1 MNPSVP
7 AAAPAVQ
14 VGIGVI
20 VLRGGRVLL
29 GRRRGAH
36 GAGDWALPGGH
47 LEFGETPE
55 ACAARELAEETGLRA
70 SAWRRAPYTADVFAD
85 GTADATADPKAG
97 AGRHY
102 VTLFMLADGVTGDPQ
117 RLEPLKCDGWSWHDW
132 DALPEPLFAP
142 LASLRRSG
150 WRPGPPLGPATARPH
165 ALPDL
170 APDEAPL
177 IRRLLPDDA
186 PPYRA
191 LMLEAYERHAEAF
204 SSSAPERAAL
214 PLDWW
219 RARLA
224 PGDDAPQRVIGAW
237 RGDRLAGVA
246 GLSFETGEKLRHKA
260 TLFGMAVAEDFR
272 RQGIGEALVQAVL
285 DHAQAHPGTRL
296 VQLTVSDGNRA
307 ARALYERCGFAVFGI
322 EPRAVALGGGYVAKC
337 HMWVDL
343 EAPR

>member
-1 MNPSVP
+1 MNPAIPSP
-7 AAAPAVQ
+7 APAVQ

-20 VLRGGRVLL
+20 VVRGGRVLL

-36 GAGDWALPGGH
+36 GAGNWALPGGH
-47 LEFGETPE
+47 LEFGESPE

-70 SAWRRAPYTADVFAD
+70 SAWRRAPYTADVI
-85 GTADATADPKAG
+85 ADAVAAAKPEP
-97 AGRHY
+97 GRHY
-102 VTLFMLADGVTGDPQ
+102 ITLFMLADGVTGDPQ
-117 RLEPLKCDGWSWHDW
+117 RLEPQKCDGWSWHDW

-142 LASLRRSG
+142 LATLRKSG
-150 WRPGPPLGPATARPH
+150 WRPAPPATAAVAPARG
-165 ALPDL
+165 LPEQ
-170 APDEAPL
+170 PPGVAPL
-177 IRRLLPDDA
+177 VRRLVPDDA
-186 PPYRA
+186 PLYRA
-191 LMLEAYERHAEAF
+191 LMLEAYERHTEAF
-204 SSSAPERAAL
+204 SSSAAERAAL
-214 PLDWW
+214 PMAWW
-219 RARLA
+219 QARLA
-224 PGDDAPQRVIGAW
+224 GGDDVPQRVIGAW

-285 DHAQAHPGTRL
+285 AEAQAHPGTRL

-322 EPRAVALGGGYVAKC
+322 EPRAVAVGDGYVAKC

>member
-1 MNPSVP
+1 MNPSTP
-7 AAAPAVQ
+7 SAAPAVQ

-20 VLRGGRVLL
+20 VQRGGRVLL

-70 SAWRRAPYTADVFAD
+70 AAWRRAPYTADVLPD
-85 GTADATADPKAG
+85 

-102 VTLFMLADGVTGDPQ
+102 LTLFMLADGVSGDPQ
-117 RLEPLKCDGWSWHDW
+117 RLEPHKCDGWSWHDW

-142 LASLRRSG
+142 LACLRTSG
-150 WRPGPPLGPATARPH
+150 GRPGPPAAAATARPH
-165 ALPDL
+165 VLPDL
-170 APDEAPL
+170 PADEAPRV
-177 IRRLLPDDA
+177 RRLVPADA

-204 SSSAPERAAL
+204 SSSATERAAL

-219 RARLA
+219 QARLA
-224 PGDDAPQRVIGAW
+224 EGDEAPQRVIGAW

-285 DHAQAHPGTRL
+285 AHAQAHPGTRL

-322 EPRAVALGGGYVAKC
+322 EPRAVAVGDGYVAKC

>member
-1 MNPSVP
+1 MSAS
-7 AAAPAVQ
+7 AASMPAVQ
-14 VGIGVI
+14 VGIGV
-20 VLRGGRVLL
+20 VVVRGGRVLL

-36 GAGDWALPGGH
+36 GAGEWALPGGH

-55 ACAARELAEETGLRA
+55 ACASRELAEETGLRA
-70 SAWRRAPYTADVFAD
+70 SAWRRAPYTADVLAE
-85 GTADATADPKAG
+85 

-102 VTLFMLADGVTGDPQ
+102 VTLFLVADGVTGDPQ
-117 RLEPLKCDGWSWHDW
+117 RLEPDKCDGWSWHDW
-132 DALPEPLFAP
+132 DALPGPLFAP
-142 LASLRRSG
+142 LASLQRGG
-150 WRPGPPLGPATARPH
+150 WRPGPPVVTGPARPH
-165 ALPDL
+165 VQPDALPGDML
-170 APDEAPL
+170 QV
-177 IRRLLPDDA
+177 RRLQPDDA
-186 PPYRA
+186 PVYRA
-191 LMLEAYERHAEAF
+191 LMLLAYERHAESF
-204 SSSAPERAAL
+204 SSSAAERATL

-272 RQGIGEALVQAVL
+272 RQGIGEVLVQAVL
-285 DHAQAHPGTRL
+285 AHAQSHPGTRL

-307 ARALYERCGFAVFGI
+307 ARALYERCGFVVFGI
-322 EPRAVALGGGYVAKC
+322 EPRAVAVGGAYVAKC

>member
-1 MNPSVP
+1 MNSAVPSP
-7 AAAPAVQ
+7 APAVQ
-14 VGIGVI
+14 VGVGVI
-20 VLRGGRVLL
+20 VVRGGRVLL

-47 LEFGETPE
+47 LEYGETPE

-70 SAWRRAPYTADVFAD
+70 GGWRRAPYTADVIGDAM
-85 GTADATADPKAG
+85 ADAG
-97 AGRHY
+97 HHY

-117 RLEPLKCDGWSWHDW
+117 RLEPQKCDGWSWHDW

-150 WRPGPPLGPATARPH
+150 WRPAPATGAAVAHARG
-165 ALPDL
+165 LPE
-170 APDEAPL
+170 PQGDEMPL
-177 IRRLLPDDA
+177 VRRLMADDA

-191 LMLEAYERHAEAF
+191 LMLEAYERHTEAF
-204 SSSAPERAAL
+204 SSSAAERAAL
-214 PLDWW
+214 PLSWW
-219 RARLA
+219 EARLA
-224 PGDDAPQRVIGAW
+224 GGDDAPQRVIGAW

-246 GLSFETGEKLRHKA
+246 GLSFETGAKLRHKA

-285 DHAQAHPGTRL
+285 AEAQAHPGTRL

-322 EPRAVALGGGYVAKC
+322 EPRAVAVGDGYVAKC

>member
-1 MNPSVP
+1 MNPAVP
-7 AAAPAVQ
+7 SPAPAVQ

-20 VLRGGRVLL
+20 VVRGGRVLL

-70 SAWRRAPYTADVFAD
+70 VGWRRAPYTADAMPD
-85 GTADATADPKAG
+85 

-150 WRPGPPLGPATARPH
+150 WRPAPATGATVAHARG
-165 ALPDL
+165 LPEPPAGD
-170 APDEAPL
+170 APL
-177 IRRLLPDDA
+177 VRRLLADDA
-186 PPYRA
+186 PTYRA

-204 SSSAPERAAL
+204 SSSAAERAAL
-214 PLDWW
+214 PLAWW
-219 RARLA
+219 QARLA
-224 PGDDAPQRVIGAW
+224 GGDNAPQRVIGAW

-285 DHAQAHPGTRL
+285 AEAQAHPGTRL

-322 EPRAVALGGGYVAKC
+322 EPRAVAVGDGYVAKC

>member
-1 MNPSVP
+1 MNPSTP
-7 AAAPAVQ
+7 SAAPAVQ

-20 VLRGGRVLL
+20 VQRGGRVLL

-47 LEFGETPE
+47 LEVGETPE

-70 SAWRRAPYTADVFAD
+70 AAWRRAPYTADVLPD
-85 GTADATADPKAG
+85 

-102 VTLFMLADGVTGDPQ
+102 LTLFMLADGVSGDPQ
-117 RLEPLKCDGWSWHDW
+117 RLEPHKCDGWSWHDW

-142 LASLRRSG
+142 LASLRKSG
-150 WRPGPPLGPATARPH
+150 WRPGPPAAAATARPH
-165 ALPDL
+165 VLPDL
-170 APDEAPL
+170 PADEAPRV
-177 IRRLLPDDA
+177 RRLVPADA

-204 SSSAPERAAL
+204 SSSATERAAL

-219 RARLA
+219 QARLA
-224 PGDDAPQRVIGAW
+224 EGDEAPQRVIGAW

-285 DHAQAHPGTRL
+285 AH
-296 VQLTVSDGNRA
+296 
-307 ARALYERCGFAVFGI
+307 ALYERCGFAVFGI
-322 EPRAVALGGGYVAKC
+322 EPRAVAVGDGYVAKC

>member
-1 MNPSVP
+1 MNPTVP
-7 AAAPAVQ
+7 SAAPAVQ
-14 VGIGVI
+14 VGVGVI
-20 VLRGGRVLL
+20 VQRNGRVLL

-70 SAWRRAPYTADVFAD
+70 AGWRRAPYTADVIAQAEPDAD
-85 GTADATADPKAG
+85 
-97 AGRHY
+97 RHY
-102 VTLFMLADGVTGDPQ
+102 VTLFMLADGVSGDPQ
-117 RLEPLKCDGWSWHDW
+117 RLEPQKCDGWSWHDW

-150 WRPGPPLGPATARPH
+150 WRPGPPAAAASARPH

-170 APDEAPL
+170 PAGETPL
-177 IRRLLPDDA
+177 VRRLEPGDA
-186 PPYRA
+186 PAYRA

-204 SSSAPERAAL
+204 SSSAAERAAL
-214 PLDWW
+214 PLSWW
-219 RARLA
+219 QARLA
-224 PGDDAPQRVIGAW
+224 AGDDAPQRVIGAW

-246 GLSFETGEKLRHKA
+246 GLSFDTGEKLRHKA

-285 DHAQAHPGTRL
+285 AHAQAHAGTRL

-307 ARALYERCGFAVFGI
+307 ARALYERCGFAVFVI
-322 EPRAVALGGGYVAKC
+322 EPRAVAVGDGYEAKC

>member
-1 MNPSVP
+1 MNPAIPSP
-7 AAAPAVQ
+7 APAVQ

-20 VLRGGRVLL
+20 VVRGGRVLL

-36 GAGDWALPGGH
+36 GAGNWALPGGH
-47 LEFGETPE
+47 LEFGESPE

-70 SAWRRAPYTADVFAD
+70 SAWRRAPYTADVI
-85 GTADATADPKAG
+85 ADAVAAAKPEP
-97 AGRHY
+97 GRHY
-102 VTLFMLADGVTGDPQ
+102 ITLFMLADGVTGDPQ
-117 RLEPLKCDGWSWHDW
+117 RLEPQKCDGWSWHDW

-142 LASLRRSG
+142 LATLRKSG
-150 WRPGPPLGPATARPH
+150 WRPAPPATAAVAPARG
-165 ALPDL
+165 LPE
-170 APDEAPL
+170 PPGVAPL
-177 IRRLLPDDA
+177 VRRLVPDDA
-186 PPYRA
+186 PLYRA
-191 LMLEAYERHAEAF
+191 LMLEAYERHTEAF
-204 SSSAPERAAL
+204 SSSAAERAAL
-214 PLDWW
+214 PMAWW
-219 RARLA
+219 QARLA
-224 PGDDAPQRVIGAW
+224 GGDDVPQRVIGAW

-285 DHAQAHPGTRL
+285 AEAQAHPGTRL

-322 EPRAVALGGGYVAKC
+322 EPRAVAVGDGYVAKC

>member
-1 MNPSVP
+1 MNPAVP
-7 AAAPAVQ
+7 IPAPAVQ

-20 VLRGGRVLL
+20 VMRGGRVLL

-47 LEFGETPE
+47 LEFGEAPE

-70 SAWRRAPYTADVFAD
+70 AAWRRAPYTADVLAE
-85 GTADATADPKAG
+85 

-117 RLEPLKCDGWSWHDW
+117 RLEPQKCDGWSWHDW

-142 LASLRRSG
+142 LASLRKSG
-150 WRPGPPLGPATARPH
+150 WRPGPPAGATPAH
-165 ALPDL
+165 GLPDL
-170 APDEAPL
+170 PAGEAPL
-177 IRRLLPDDA
+177 VRRLVPDDA
-186 PPYRA
+186 PAYRA

-204 SSSAPERAAL
+204 SSSAAERAVL

-224 PGDDAPQRVIGAW
+224 PGEDAPQRVIGAW
-237 RGDRLAGVA
+237 RGERLAGVA
-246 GLSFETGEKLRHKA
+246 GLSFETREKLRHKA

-285 DHAQAHPGTRL
+285 AEAQAHPGTRL

-322 EPRAVALGGGYVAKC
+322 EPRAVAVGGGYVAKC
-337 HMWVDL
+337 HMWLDL

>member
-1 MNPSVP
+1 MNPAVP
-7 AAAPAVQ
+7 HSAPAVQ

-20 VLRGGRVLL
+20 VLRSGRVLL

-47 LEFGETPE
+47 LEFGEAPE
-55 ACAARELAEETGLRA
+55 TCAARELAEETGLRA
-70 SAWRRAPYTADVFAD
+70 AAWRRAPYSADVM
-85 GTADATADPKAG
+85 PV

-117 RLEPLKCDGWSWHDW
+117 RLEPQKCDGWSWHDW

-142 LASLRRSG
+142 LASLHRSG
-150 WRPGPPLGPATARPH
+150 WRPGPLTGAA
-165 ALPDL
+165 L
-170 APDEAPL
+170 APLRGLPELRADEATL
-177 IRRLLPDDA
+177 VRRLVPDDA
-186 PPYRA
+186 PAYRA

-204 SSSAPERAAL
+204 SSSAAERAAL

-219 RARLA
+219 QARLA
-224 PGDDAPQRVIGAW
+224 PGEGTPQRVIGAW

-272 RQGIGEALVQAVL
+272 RQGIGEVLVQAVL
-285 DHAQAHPGTRL
+285 AEAQAHPGTRL

-322 EPRAVALGGGYVAKC
+322 EPRAVAVGGGYVAKC

>member
-1 MNPSVP
+1 MNPAVP
-7 AAAPAVQ
+7 AAAPTVQ

-20 VLRGGRVLL
+20 VVRGGRVLL

-70 SAWRRAPYTADVFAD
+70 VAWRRAPYTADVIARAITD
-85 GTADATADPKAG
+85 VVPG
-97 AGRHY
+97 ARRHY

-117 RLEPLKCDGWSWHDW
+117 RLEPQKCDGWSWHDW
-132 DALPEPLFAP
+132 DAMPEPLFAP
-142 LASLRRSG
+142 LASLRKSG
-150 WRPGPPLGPATARPH
+150 WRPAPPAAVVAAPARG
-165 ALPDL
+165 LDE
-170 APDEAPL
+170 APADEAPL
-177 IRRLLPDDA
+177 VRRLVADDA
-186 PPYRA
+186 PLYRA

-204 SSSAPERAAL
+204 SSSSAERAAL
-214 PLDWW
+214 PLTWW
-219 RARLA
+219 QARLA
-224 PGDDAPQRVIGAW
+224 EGDDAPQRVIGAW

-246 GLSFETGEKLRHKA
+246 GLSFETAEKLRHKA

-285 DHAQAHPGTRL
+285 AEAQAHPGTRL

-322 EPRAVALGGGYVAKC
+322 EPRAVAVGDGYVAKC